1 MTNLDRISFL
11 EESHRL
17 LDKHIDENANRL
29 SQEEL
34 QELKKKRL
42 AIRDE
47 ISRLQKIKWE
57 EEHERVDFDR
67 DR

>member
-1 MTNLDRISFL
+1 MTKVDRISFL

-17 LDKHIDENANRL
+17 LDKHIDENRDIL

-47 ISRLQKIKWE
+47 ISRLSKLAWE
-57 EEHERVDFDR
+57 DAHERVDFDR
-67 DR
+67 D

>member
-1 MTNLDRISFL
+1 MTKLDRISFL

-17 LDKHIDENANRL
+17 LDKKIDEQGKL
-29 SQEEL
+29 MSQEQL

-47 ISRLQKIKWE
+47 ISRLQKIQWE
-57 EEHERVDFDR
+57 EDHERVEFDR